1 MANVY
6 KSRYTGEQIEQLL
19 NKANDIQTVT
29 AFPDPQDGDYLGA
42 IEIDN
47 RPYLIPKGTKV
58 EANVGGVEGAYIL
71 TITIGEQ
78 KYVMP
83 AYVSPNPAESG
94 TIELNKLAIGST
106 IYTIPNGAVVKAN
119 DGGVEG
125 AYLQTLTIGEQKYVM
140 PSYVFPNP
148 AAEATQ
154 TLTKLA
160 IGNVV
165 YELPSGG
172 VTPVYY
178 DGEFSTRP
186 IGGATLISF
195 TIDPK
200 AYQAEEGM
208 TWAEW
213 VESEYNTDGYI
224 NSGYRIL
231 SSDHNTMVTN
241 ENYEGVTPT
250 DVIIAGYTYKKST
263 GGAG

>member
-19 NKANDIQTVT
+19 NKANDIQTIT
-29 AFPDPQDGDYLGA
+29 PFPDPQDEDYLGA

-106 IYTIPNGAVVKAN
+106 IYTIPKGTVVKAN

-125 AYLQTLTIGEQKYVM
+125 AYLQTLTIGNDKFVM

-154 TLTKLA
+154 VLTKLA
-160 IGNVV
+160 IGNVI
-165 YELPSGG
+165 YELSQGA
-172 VTPVYY
+172 TPVYY

-186 IGGATLISF
+186 IGGATIISF
-195 TIDPK
+195 TISGDH
-200 AYQAEEGM
+200 YEAEEGM
-208 TWAEW
+208 TWEQW
-213 VESEYNTDGYI
+213 CDSTYNTDGYYI
-224 NSGYRIL
+224 ENLAVRKNPVNYVYNEVS
-231 SSDHNTMVTN
+231 TN
-241 ENYEGVTPT
+241 
-250 DVIIAGYTYKKST
+250 VIIADTAYELRSG
-263 GGAG
+263 GGAD